1 MEVLHE
7 HCAGLDVHKKTVVA
21 CVLHSGSEGE
31 LLKETRTFS
40 TMLPELER
48 LRDWL
53 VEQACTHVGM
63 EATGVYWKPV
73 YNILEGHFTLLVVNA
88 EHMRAVPG
96 RKTDVKDAEWI
107 ADLVRHGLVRS
118 SFIPERSQREL
129 RELTRFRTALIQDRS
144 RAVNRLQKTLEGAN
158 IKLAAVLTDV
168 TGVSGQR
175 ILEALL
181 RDETDPESL
190 ADLAHWRVQVKRPA
204 LEQALMGRLGRR
216 LSFVVGQQLQQIRSL
231 DDQIEACDEEVAEQM
246 RPFVTEVERLDAIP
260 GIGPRTA
267 ETLIAELGV
276 DLSRWPTASHLAA
289 WAGMC
294 PGNKAS
300 GGKRRP
306 ARTRKGNP
314 WVRRALTEAAWAAG
328 RSKRSYLGA
337 RFRRW
342 SARKGLKRA
351 IVALGHE
358 ILIIV
363 YYLMTRSR
371 EYQDLGLTYLEE
383 RNREALQKQAI
394 RQLQK
399 LGYEVTLTSQ
409 GAAA

>member
-1 MEVLHE
+1 MEVLHAD
-7 HCAGLDVHKKTVVA
+7 CAGLDVHKKTVVA
-21 CVLHSGSEGE
+21 CVLHSGPGGQTQ
-31 LLKETRTFS
+31 KETRTFG
-40 TMLPELER
+40 TVLPELER

-53 VEQACTHVGM
+53 VEQGCSHAGM

-73 YNILEGHFTLLVVNA
+73 YNILEGHLTLLVVNA
-88 EHMRAVPG
+88 EHMKAVPG

-129 RELTRFRTALIQDRS
+129 RELTRLRTALIQDRS

-158 IKLAAVLTDV
+158 IKLASVLSDV
-168 TGVSGQR
+168 TGASGQR
-175 ILEALL
+175 ILDALL
-181 RDETDPESL
+181 RGEEDPESL
-190 ADLAHWRVQVKRPA
+190 AALADWRVKAERGA
-204 LEQALMGRLGRR
+204 LEEALMGKLGHRLH
-216 LSFVVGQQLQQIRSL
+216 FVISQEMQQIHSL
-231 DDQIEACDEEVAEQM
+231 DEQIEACDAQVAEEM
-246 RPFVTEVERLDAIP
+246 RPFALEVERLDAIP
-260 GIGPRTA
+260 GVGQRTA
-267 ETLIAELGV
+267 ETLIAELGI
-276 DLSRWPTASHLAA
+276 DLTRWPTAGHLAA

-342 SARKGLKRA
+342 KGLKGLKRA
-351 IVALGHE
+351 VVALGHE

-363 YYLMTRSR
+363 YYLLTRGR
-371 EYQDLGLTYLEE
+371 EYEDLGLTYLEE
-383 RNREALQKQAI
+383 RNREAIQRQAL

-399 LGYEVTLTSQ
+399 LGWEVKLSQ
-409 GAAA
+409 AVA